1 MLLINKLMSKMNL
14 KCAIYFTVFVA
25 ILCFTS
31 CTSKPKQVLTSTVKS
46 SLKKDSVEKF
56 KLNCGCMRGS
66 GIEFK
71 RDSLFTQ
78 VEINPEPPGGMK
90 VFREWIIQN
99 YNLPQK
105 AYDYRVKGN
114 VMISFVVEK
123 NGTLTDF
130 VVEFDKGFGTGEAGI
145 ELLKKGEKWKPG
157 IFSGIPVRTKY
168 ALPIRL
174 DIERMKVDTNK

>member
-1 MLLINKLMSKMNL
+1 MSKIIL
-14 KCAIYFTVFVA
+14 KGTIYFTFFAA

-31 CTSKPKQVLTSTVKS
+31 CTSKPKQILTSAVEST
-46 SLKKDSVEKF
+46 LKKDSVEKF
-56 KLNCGCMRGS
+56 KLNCGCMRGC
-66 GIEFK
+66 GIEFN

-105 AYDYRVKGN
+105 AYDNKVKGN
-114 VMISFVVEK
+114 VMISFVVKK

-145 ELLKKGEKWKPG
+145 EMLKKAR
-157 IFSGIPVRTKY
+157 SGLLVF
-168 ALPIRL
+168 LMEFQS
-174 DIERMKVDTNK
+174 ERSMLCPSVWMLKK